1 MQFDVAHL
9 TNTTL
14 YFYHLL
20 TATGLSLIEMA
31 IGVYPIP
38 PPDLDTLEELL
49 SKDVADPTAYEQ
61 KNVPV
66 FFELLYYIVHEPPPK
81 LEHRIFSDEFK
92 EFVDM
97 CLKKNPDERA
107 DLKTLTVSISC

>member
-1 MQFDVAHL
+1 
-9 TNTTL
+9 
-14 YFYHLL
+14 
-20 TATGLSLIEMA
+20 MA
-31 IGVYPIP
+31 IGMYPIP
-38 PPDLDTLEELL
+38 QPDPDTLEQLL
-49 SKDVADPTAYEQ
+49 TTEGTNPIIYEQ

-66 FFELLYYIVHEPPPK
+66 FFELLYYIVHEAPPK

-107 DLKTLTVSISC
+107 DLKTLTVSVLIPTLQ

>member
-1 MQFDVAHL
+1 
-9 TNTTL
+9 
-14 YFYHLL
+14 
-20 TATGLSLIEMA
+20 MA
-31 IGVYPIP
+31 IGQYPIP
-38 PPDLDTLEELL
+38 QPDPDILEQLL
-49 SKDVADPTAYEQ
+49 TKDGTNPVVYEQ

-107 DLKTLTVSISC
+107 DLKSLTVSCY